1 MTSQG
6 GRENSGVIFMI
17 NNDGT
22 GFTKL
27 FDFTQ
32 ASGGNPNGSLF
43 IREDIF
49 SPAAASALAM
59 APEENLKITIHPN
72 PTTESFS
79 IHVKSSAKE
88 PIKVIVSDQYGQLIS
103 TYDIAEDTPVQF
115 GSELKRGLY
124 IMKVMQGEEIAMKR
138 MVKK

>member
-6 GRENSGVIFMI
+6 GLQNWGVIFKI
-17 NNDGT
+17 NSDGT

-32 ASGGNPNGSLF
+32 ASGGSPNGSLF

-49 SPAAASALAM
+49 PPAFAALAM
-59 APEENLKITIHPN
+59 APQENLQVTIHPN
-72 PTTESFS
+72 PTTEYFS
-79 IHVKSSAKE
+79 VQVKSVAKE
-88 PIKVIVSDQYGQLIS
+88 PIRVTVSDQYGQLIS
-103 TYDIAEDTPVQF
+103 TYDIADDTPVQF
-115 GSELKRGLY
+115 GSELNRGLY
-124 IMKVMQGEEIAMKR
+124 IVKVMQGEEIAMKR